1 MTIQEPDIY
10 AEAYGKDPEFYRFV
24 RSLQSC
30 ELFLGKRS
38 MLLLSAGSPL
48 FRYLVRPCPEAGGLP
63 TVARTIREVA
73 VPGLP
78 Q

>member
-10 AEAYGKDPEFYRFV
+10 AEAYGTDPEFYRFG
-24 RSLQSC
+24 RGLQSC
-30 ELFLGKRS
+30 GLFLGKRS
-38 MLLLSAGSPL
+38 MLLLSAESPL
-48 FRYLVRPCPEAGGLP
+48 FRYLARPCPEVGGIP

-78 Q
+78 R